1 MENLLNTQGSEHK
14 DDNPDLGAGSK
25 GSRYEQNE
33 IETMEAEF
41 SFDNSATANMA
52 NDEVFHGHELDSF
65 GTAFCEPEHEPTPEL
80 IWDIMQLGLDEPLP
94 ILEVL
99 DEL

>member
-1 MENLLNTQGSEHK
+1 MENLLNTQGSEHN
-14 DDNPDLGAGSK
+14 DDNPDLAAASK
-25 GSRYEQNE
+25 GSRNEQND
-33 IETMEAEF
+33 IETIEAEF
-41 SFDNSATANMA
+41 SFDYSAMANTA
-52 NDEVFHGHELDSF
+52 NDEVFRGHEPDSF
-65 GTAFCEPEHEPTPEL
+65 GTAFCEPEHELTPEF

>member
-1 MENLLNTQGSEHK
+1 MENLLNAQRSEHN
-14 DDNPDLGAGSK
+14 DDNPDLAAESK

-33 IETMEAEF
+33 IETMEANF
-41 SFDNSATANMA
+41 SFDNSAMANMA

-65 GTAFCEPEHEPTPEL
+65 GTAFCKPEHEPTPEL
-80 IWDIMQLGLDEPLP
+80 VWDIMQLCLDEPLP

>member
-1 MENLLNTQGSEHK
+1 MENLLNAQRSEHN
-14 DDNPDLGAGSK
+14 DDNPDLAAGSK

-41 SFDNSATANMA
+41 SFANSAMSNMG
-52 NDEVFHGHELDSF
+52 NDEVSHGHELDSF
-65 GTAFCEPEHEPTPEL
+65 GAAFCKPEHERTPEL